1 MKTFLVTALAMLALL
16 RAAAQV
22 SVEVVLDQEQFLP
35 SESLPVAVKITN
47 RSGQRLHLGADANWL
62 TFSVESTDGFVVNK
76 SSDVPVVGEFDLESS
91 QMGIKRVDLA
101 PYFSLA
107 KQGRYKLT
115 ATLRIRDWTAQVPS
129 PTKFFDVIGGAKI
142 WSQDFGVPVVGGQP
156 EVRRFTLEQANYLR
170 SQLRLYVQVS
180 DAPEARIYKVTAL
193 GPMVSFG
200 QPEAQVDRTSRL
212 HVLWQTGAQSFSYA
226 IINPAGTV
234 VNQEAYDNFNSRP
247 RLTVNENGEV
257 AEVGGTRR
265 MKPNELPVVRP
276 PNELPVVPMIKS
288 PEEVPHSVATPPADA
303 PGRAR

>member
-212 HVLWQTGAQSFSYA
+212 HVLWQTGAQ
-226 IINPAGTV
+226 
-234 VNQEAYDNFNSRP
+234 
-247 RLTVNENGEV
+247 
-257 AEVGGTRR
+257 
-265 MKPNELPVVRP
+265 
-276 PNELPVVPMIKS
+276 
-288 PEEVPHSVATPPADA
+288 
-303 PGRAR
+303 